1 MKNVVIDH
9 IPKKI
14 TGMEFSALTPTEI
27 IQQSEVEVITRDL
40 YDIEKPGRQAKQAG
54 AIDTKMGV
62 SSAKPGATGCGTC
75 QGNLTECHGH
85 FGHI

>member
-40 YDIEKPGRQAKQAG
+40 YDIEKPGRQAKNKLVPLIPKWVFHLQSQEQP
-54 AIDTKMGV
+54 DVVLVK
-62 SSAKPGATGCGTC
+62 GT
-75 QGNLTECHGH
+75 
-85 FGHI
+85 